1 MLETVIIILSVIID
15 QITKYIASI
24 KLLSPYD
31 IIPGV
36 IRLHY
41 VKNTG
46 MAFGLLKD
54 QTAFLA
60 AVSVIMTGVMIY
72 ALIKYSK
79 ECGKLFSVSLSM
91 IAGGAA
97 GNAID
102 RIIRGFVID
111 FIDPVFVDFAV
122 FNAAD
127 SFITI
132 GSILFIIYLIF
143 YDKTIFRNSGNDIK
157 SS

>member
-1 MLETVIIILSVIID
+1 MLETLIIILSVIID

-41 VKNTG
+41 VKITV

-72 ALIKYSK
+72 DEPSYDTVNR
-79 ECGKLFSVSLSM
+79 VSCCSSGYHRKRDREELS
-91 IAGGAA
+91 A
-97 GNAID
+97 
-102 RIIRGFVID
+102 F
-111 FIDPVFVDFAV
+111 F
-122 FNAAD
+122 
-127 SFITI
+127 
-132 GSILFIIYLIF
+132 
-143 YDKTIFRNSGNDIK
+143 
-157 SS
+157 